1 MKAEVGQ
8 EGEQMPVG
16 GRDEEDYSRR
26 GQVREAT
33 GWPIAGTG
41 WPPVSCEVRA

>member
-1 MKAEVGQ
+1 MLKAEVGQ

-33 GWPIAGTG
+33 ADLALGGA
-41 WPPVSCEVRA
+41 RAA